1 MRAAT
6 ESPDPEPGFRFRT
19 RCSSLDAP
27 VASPRPGGGARGR
40 RGFLLLPLTGRG
52 YDATLPAIV
61 SAPLKLYVKS
71 WCPWCITARQ
81 YLVKRG
87 FRFEEIDVE
96 SDRAAYAEMIRLSGQ
111 TYTPT
116 LSVEDKLLA
125 DFGPDELQVFLHKHH
140 IEP

>member
-1 MRAAT
+1 MLET
-6 ESPDPEPGFRFRT
+6 IGGSPDAWMFWGLRGREAGGPRATGREFCRFRLGGEAGPGLT
-19 RCSSLDAP
+19 
-27 VASPRPGGGARGR
+27 GGGYAAS
-40 RGFLLLPLTGRG
+40 LWV
-52 YDATLPAIV
+52 IV
-61 SAPLKLYVKS
+61 SAPLKLYVKT

-96 SDRAAYAEMIRLSGQ
+96 ADRAAYAEMIRLSGQ

-125 DFGPDELQVFLHKHH
+125 DFGPDELQVFLQKHH